1 MVSYSE
7 GQATANER
15 NFIFEEVSA
24 KTSVNINTLFCD
36 IFAQIS
42 KKFNLVGSEAHE
54 VHEGNNESILINFII
69 VII

>member
-7 GQATANER
+7 GEATANER

-24 KTSVNINTLFCD
+24 KTSSNINTLFCD

-54 VHEGNNESILINFII
+54 VNEGNNESINISYCFNLI
-69 VII
+69 